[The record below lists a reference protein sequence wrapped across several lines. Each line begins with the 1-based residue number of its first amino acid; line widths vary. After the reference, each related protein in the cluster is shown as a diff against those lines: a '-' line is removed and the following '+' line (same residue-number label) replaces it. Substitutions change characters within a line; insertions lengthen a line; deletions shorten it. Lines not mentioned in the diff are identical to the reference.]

1 MSRQTS
7 NTITVGRYSVMEMVK
22 SGFDGA
28 EEQKYWIV
36 IGPGANA
43 GYVHNTLDGAIS
55 KAEELER
62 ERGDKDE
69 RGIGGR

>member
-7 NTITVGRYSVMEMVK
+7 NTIIVGRYSVMEMVK
-22 SGFDGA
+22 SGLDGA
-28 EEQKYWIV
+28 EDQKYWIV

-43 GYVHNTLDGAIS
+43 GHRHDTLEGAIS

-62 ERGDKDE
+62 ERGGKDE